1 MHATYN
7 PWLVTLSIVVAILVS
22 YTALRLTERVAG
34 AERRAGRLWV
44 AGGAVSM
51 GIGIWSM
58 HFIGMLAFSVPPI
71 TLRYNLLINI
81 ASLLIGMLTSLFALS
96 ISSRRDLSL
105 RRLAVSSLLMGAG
118 ICGMHYTGMAA
129 IQIVPAIRYSPLL
142 VGASVVIAVTAS
154 FAALWLFFQLRSG
167 ESRLMKL
174 ARAGAAVVMGLAI
187 AGMHYTAMAAS
198 MLAPASYCY
207 GGGAALDNDWLAVMI
222 GMIALGVVAITLV
235 TTLYDAHL
243 ASRTRRDALR
253 LAELNESLQHGKSLL
268 NLATEAAGIACW
280 EYDLASGRIIW
291 TENEIPAIKA
301 AGLDPRESP
310 GALLASFYPE
320 DAAAVRAA
328 IRAALAE
335 KRETC
340 ALRVRVSAPQGAIIH
355 LQAHAR
361 LSRDDSGRLRRLLG
375 VSWDVTEQ
383 VRQDERRLQLQ
394 LQLQEAS
401 RQAGM
406 AEVATGVLH
415 SVGNVLNSLGV
426 SASML
431 QARLKDSRIGN
442 IERAAKLIADQG
454 PRLGEF
460 FASDPRGRELPGY
473 LRQLGEHLLTENRAL
488 CDEAQAMV
496 THVEHIGKIVAAQQT
511 YARRGGSVEQID
523 VAELIEHALVMHFS
537 TGAQVLVRRENRGV
551 GKAMVDRHRLL
562 QILGN
567 LLSNARHAL
576 RERTSGPRELTVRLR
591 ALPAGFYAI
600 DVEDTGVGIGAE
612 AMKRLFEFGF
622 TTKKEGHGFGLHA
635 SAILAKEMGGELTA
649 RSEGLNRGA
658 CFTVRLPVVAT
669 EAEAQPQR
677 RSA

>member
-22 YTALRLTERVAG
+22 YTALMLTERVAG
-34 AERRAGRLWV
+34 AERRAGRLWLL
-44 AGGAVSM
+44 GGAVSM

-71 TLRYNLLINI
+71 TLRYNLLINL
-81 ASLLIGMLTSLFALS
+81 ASLFIGMLTSLFALS
-96 ISSRRDLSL
+96 ISSRRNLSL

-129 IQIVPAIRYSPLL
+129 IQIVPQITYDPLL
-142 VGASVVIAVTAS
+142 VAASIAIAITAS
-154 FAALWLFFQLRSG
+154 FVALWLFFRLRSG
-167 ESRLMKL
+167 ESGLMKL
-174 ARAGAAVVMGLAI
+174 ARIGAAVVMGCAI

-198 MLAPASYCY
+198 MLAPGSYCY

-222 GMIALGVVAITLV
+222 GMIALGVIAITLV

-243 ASRTRRDALR
+243 ESRTRRDAMR
-253 LAELNESLQHGKSLL
+253 LAELNASLQHGKSLL
-268 NLATEAAGIACW
+268 TLATEAAGIACW
-280 EYDLASGRIIW
+280 EYDLAQRQIIW
-291 TENEIPAIKA
+291 TENEIPAIKS
-301 AGLDPRESP
+301 AGLDPHDNP
-310 GALLASFYPE
+310 GALFAAFYPE
-320 DAAAVRAA
+320 DIAAVEAAVRAA
-328 IRAALAE
+328 LTER
-335 KRETC
+335 REAC
-340 ALRVRVSAPQGAIIH
+340 ALRVRLSAPSGATIH

-361 LSRDDSGRLRRLLG
+361 LSRDDNGRLRRLLG
-375 VSWDVTEQ
+375 VAWDVTEQ

-394 LQLQEAS
+394 LQVQEAS
-401 RQAGM
+401 RHAGM

-426 SASML
+426 SAAML
-431 QARLKDSRIGN
+431 QSRLKGSRVGN
-442 IERAAKLIADQG
+442 IERAARLISDQG

-460 FASDPRGRELPGY
+460 FASDPRGKELPGY
-473 LRQLGEHLLTENRAL
+473 LRQLGEHLVTENREL
-488 CDEAQAMV
+488 CDEAQAVV

-511 YARRGGSVEQID
+511 YARHGGSIEEIE
-523 VAELIEHALVMHFS
+523 VAELIEHALVVHF
-537 TGAQVLVRRENRGV
+537 TTTTEVTVRRENRGV
-551 GKAMVDRHRLL
+551 GKAMVDRHKLL

-567 LLSNARHAL
+567 LLSNSRHAL
-576 RERTSGPRELTVRLR
+576 RDRTQGPRELTVRLR
-591 ALPAGFYAI
+591 ALPPGFYAI

-649 RSEGLNRGA
+649 RSEGMNRGA
-658 CFTVRLPVVAT
+658 CFTLRLPVAAA
-669 EAEAQPQR
+669 EAESQR

>member
-7 PWLVTLSIVVAILVS
+7 PWLVTLSVVVAILVS
-22 YTALRLTERVAG
+22 YTALMLTSRVAG
-34 AERRAGRLWV
+34 AERRAGRLWTV
-44 AGGAVSM
+44 GGAVSM

-58 HFIGMLAFSVPPI
+58 HFIGMLAFSVPI
-71 TLRYNLLINI
+71 TLRYNLLINL
-81 ASLLIGMLTSLFALS
+81 ASLFIGMLTSLFALA
-96 ISSRRDLSL
+96 ISGRSDLSW
-105 RRLAVSSLLMGAG
+105 RRLALSSVLMGAG

-129 IQIVPAIRYSPLL
+129 IQIVPGITYDPLL
-142 VGASVVIAVTAS
+142 VAASVAIAITAS
-154 FAALWLFFQLRSG
+154 FVALWLFFQLRSG

-174 ARAGAAVVMGLAI
+174 ARVGAAIVMGFAI
-187 AGMHYTAMAAS
+187 AGMHYTGMTAS
-198 MLAPASYCY
+198 MLAPGSYCY

-243 ASRTRRDALR
+243 DSRTRRDARR
-253 LAELNESLQHGKSLL
+253 LAELNASLQHGKSLL
-268 NLATEAAGIACW
+268 TLATEAAGIACW
-280 EYDLASGRIIW
+280 EYDLARRRIMW
-291 TENEIPAIKA
+291 TENEIPSLKA
-301 AGLDPRESP
+301 AGLDPREHS

-320 DAAAVRAA
+320 DVAALKTAVRT
-328 IRAALAE
+328 ALIE

-340 ALRVRVSAPQGAIIH
+340 ALRIRVAAPGGATIH

-361 LSRDDSGRLRRLLG
+361 LSSDDSGRLRRLLG

-383 VRQDERRLQLQ
+383 VRQEERRLQLQ
-394 LQLQEAS
+394 LQVQEAS
-401 RQAGM
+401 RHAGM

-426 SASML
+426 SATLL
-431 QARLKDSRIGN
+431 QARLKASRAGN
-442 IERAAKLIADQG
+442 IERAAKLISDQG

-460 FASDPRGRELPGY
+460 FASDPRGKELPGY
-473 LRQLGEHLLTENRAL
+473 LRQLGEHLVTENREL
-488 CDEAQAMV
+488 CDEAQAVV
-496 THVEHIGKIVAAQQT
+496 THVEHIGTIVAAQQT
-511 YARRGGSVEQID
+511 YARHGGTVEEID
-523 VAELIEHALVMHFS
+523 VAELIEHALVVHF
-537 TGAQVLVRRENRGV
+537 TATAHVTVRRENRGV
-551 GKAMVDRHRLL
+551 SKAMVDRHKLL

-576 RERTSGPRELTVRLR
+576 RDRTQGQRELLVRLR
-591 ALPAGFYAI
+591 SLPEGFYAI
-600 DVEDTGVGIGAE
+600 DVEDTGIGISAE
-612 AMKRLFEFGF
+612 VMKRLFEFGF

-658 CFTVRLPVVAT
+658 CFTVRLPVAAAD
-669 EAEAQPQR
+669 AEPQR